1 MTHTS
6 LFIMIFSYTIFY
18 MSKKITKNQK
28 NQIQFKHYKINPK
41 NLQELQGKPSATAGT
56 VAGRFL
62 GI

>member
-1 MTHTS
+1 M
-6 LFIMIFSYTIFY
+6 L
-18 MSKKITKNQK
+18 KKITKNKK